1 VPPPWVKMRF
11 DLEARPRVHPSAA
24 PSIRVATRQRS
35 QVMNPASGEI
45 FVRGFGSSPTRCGP
59 REARR
64 LRRRPGG

>member
-35 QVMNPASGEI
+35 RVMNPASGGI
-45 FVRGFGSSPTRCGP
+45 
-59 REARR
+59 
-64 LRRRPGG
+64 L